1 MMRSAKFLV
10 ELNFSDE
17 ITAPADDLII
27 PNIIDG
33 LVNTIHY
40 SGLLPDNCA
49 GITEII
55 SVKNIRTGRQLA
67 IDTLTKESI

>member
-1 MMRSAKFLV
+1 MRSAKLIV

-17 ITAPADDLII
+17 ITAPADDFII

-33 LVNTIHY
+33 LVNAIHY

-49 GITEII
+49 GFTEII
-55 SVKNIRTGRQLA
+55 SVKNIRTGNQIA
-67 IDTLTKESI
+67 IDTLTKECI